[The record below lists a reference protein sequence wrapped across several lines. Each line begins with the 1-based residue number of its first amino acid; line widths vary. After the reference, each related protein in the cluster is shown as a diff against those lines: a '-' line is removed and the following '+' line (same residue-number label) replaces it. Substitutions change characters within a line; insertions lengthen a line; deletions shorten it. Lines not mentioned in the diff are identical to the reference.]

1 MMNSN
6 LTSKIVVGIGL
17 AAVVGIG
24 VYEFNVHAEQQQ
36 ENRIALNA
44 SAPAMPDLTSQ
55 SAADALT
62 PDLSASPTAPPEAV
76 PTPSKTSNFTDES
89 KPAKLKRSDRVER
102 QVAKTRNT
110 EPTPAETVVLP
121 ASSAT
126 SRSALTASN
135 NPDSVTS
142 NKEMTPSPSS
152 TDTTSA
158 ATAATTADAQPA
170 PAQTGQVAAAS
181 TEPAAPSNAA
191 VASDSQI
198 TAYVKSEIATAA
210 PNSNVDVKTTNG
222 VVALAGS
229 VPSQDA
235 IDQARQAAQRVA
247 GVKFVDASALMVS
260 NQ

>member
-55 SAADALT
+55 NAADALT
-62 PDLSASPTAPPEAV
+62 PDLSAPPTAPPETV
-76 PTPSKTSNFTDES
+76 PTPSKTSNFADEP
-89 KPAKLKRSDRVER
+89 KPAKAKRSDR
-102 QVAKTRNT
+102 QDAKTRNT
-110 EPTPAETVVLP
+110 EPTPAESVVLP

-126 SRSALTASN
+126 SRSALTAST
-135 NPDSVTS
+135 NPDSLTS
-142 NKEMTPSPSS
+142 NKEMTPTPPSG
-152 TDTTSA
+152 DTTSA
-158 ATAATTADAQPA
+158 ATAATTADAQ
-170 PAQTGQVAAAS
+170 TGQVAATS
-181 TEPAAPSNAA
+181 TGPAATSSAP

-229 VPSQDA
+229 VPTQDA
-235 IDQARQAAQRVA
+235 IDQAKQAAQRVA
-247 GVKFVDASALMVS
+247 GVKFVDATALMVS

>member
-1 MMNSN
+1 MINSN
-6 LTSKIVVGIGL
+6 SISRIVVGIGL

-55 SAADALT
+55 NAGDALT
-62 PDLSASPTAPPEAV
+62 PDLSAPPTAPPEAA
-76 PTPSKTSNFTDES
+76 PTPSTTSNVADEP
-89 KPAKLKRSDRVER
+89 KPAKSRRSDR
-102 QVAKTRNT
+102 QVAKTRST

-135 NPDSVTS
+135 SPDSVTS
-142 NKEMTPSPSS
+142 RKEMTPTPSS
-152 TDTTSA
+152 SDTTSA
-158 ATAATTADAQPA
+158 ATAATTADSQPA
-170 PAQTGQVAAAS
+170 PAPAQPGQIAATSTG
-181 TEPAAPSNAA
+181 PAATSSTP

-235 IDQARQAAQRVA
+235 IDQAKQAAQRVA
-247 GVKFVDASALMVS
+247 GVKFVDATALMVS